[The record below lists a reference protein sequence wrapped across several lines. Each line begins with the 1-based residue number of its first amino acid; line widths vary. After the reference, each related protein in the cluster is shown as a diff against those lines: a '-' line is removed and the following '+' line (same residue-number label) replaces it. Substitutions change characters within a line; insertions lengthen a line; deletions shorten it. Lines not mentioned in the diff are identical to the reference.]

1 MKKFH
6 PFLYSGYQISRN
18 CVQRTFTVMGKN
30 HRTAGLLV
38 NKIRFDQKQNMWLFV
53 CSEAVESRLAK
64 LETSCTAVPPPTVSG
79 LCCVFH

>member
-1 MKKFH
+1 
-6 PFLYSGYQISRN
+6 
-18 CVQRTFTVMGKN
+18 MGKN

-79 LCCVFH
+79 LCCVFHKSHRCIMLKVHFTKQAG